1 MEAWIPITIAAAFL
15 QNLRTALQKHLKAQ
29 LSTAGATFSRF
40 CFAVPLACAYLAGLL
55 LVEGGLWGR
64 SSLGALSDL
73 LQPDFLLYCFCG
85 AAAQIF
91 ATALL
96 VALFSYRNFAV
107 GTAYSKT
114 ETVQTALIGALLL
127 QDRLTFGALIGVFI
141 SLAGVIAV
149 SVTRSRLQARQ
160 LLSDLTARPARMGLL
175 SGGLFGLAT
184 VCYRAGALS
193 LPEGTVWV
201 RAAAT
206 LACVVTMQCV
216 MMTLYLALREPAQ
229 LRAVLRSW
237 RVTGWVSLTGLAG
250 SVCWF
255 TAMTLQNATYVRAL
269 GQIELVFTFLSTA
282 LVFRETVRPM
292 EVAGILLIVAGILVL
307 LLD

>member
-40 CFAVPLACAYLAGLL
+40 CFAVPLAYAYLAGLL
-55 LVEGGLWGR
+55 LAEGGLRGQ
-64 SSLGALSDL
+64 SSLRAWSDL
-73 LQPDFLLYCFCG
+73 LQPDFLLPCFLG
-85 AAAQIF
+85 ATAQIF

-114 ETVQTALIGALLL
+114 ETVQTALIGALVL
-127 QDRLTFGALIGVFI
+127 QERLTFGALLGVLI

-149 SVTRSRLQARQ
+149 SVARSRLQARQ
-160 LLSDLTARPARMGLL
+160 LLSDLTARPALMGIL
-175 SGGLFGLAT
+175 SGGLFGVAA
-184 VCYRAGALS
+184 VSYRAAALS

-206 LACVVTMQCV
+206 LACVITMQCV
-216 MMTLYLALREPAQ
+216 MMTLYLALREPAE

-237 RVTGWVSLTGLAG
+237 RVTAWVSVAGLAG
-250 SVCWF
+250 SICWF
-255 TAMTLQNATYVRAL
+255 TAMTLQNAAYVRAL
-269 GQIELVFTFLSTA
+269 GQIELVFTFLSTT
-282 LVFRETVRPM
+282 LVFRENIRRM
-292 EVAGILLIVAGILVL
+292 EVVGILLIVAGILVL